1 MAEQDRAVAL
11 ITGASRNIGR
21 AIAVHLA
28 GKGHDIVVHVGQDQ
42 RAGGATA
49 AAVREAGG
57 RAAVV
62 TADLAQPE
70 AISVMVERAAAV
82 FGRLDV
88 VVNNAAI
95 RPESSFETL
104 SYEEWREVMSIC
116 LDAPFLVSQAAL
128 PHLARSPSA
137 SIVNIGGLTGHTG
150 AENRAHVVT
159 AKAGLVG
166 LTKALAH
173 ELAGRGIR
181 VNCVAPGL
189 IETDRGGAS
198 AHRPSHHASRRNLL
212 GHRGT
217 PEDVAMAVAYLCGP
231 EGRYLTGQTL
241 HVNGGAYLP

>member
-1 MAEQDRAVAL
+1 MADQDRPVAL
-11 ITGASRNIGR
+11 VTGASRNIGR

-28 GKGHDIVVHVGQDQ
+28 SKGYDIVVHVGRD
-42 RAGGATA
+42 REAGEETA
-49 AAVREAGG
+49 AAVQGAGG
-57 RAAVV
+57 HAAVIA
-62 TADLAQPE
+62 ADLARPE
-70 AISVMVERAAAV
+70 EISSMVEAAMIA

-95 RPESSFETL
+95 RPESAIDQLSF
-104 SYEEWREVMSIC
+104 EEWRGVMSIC

-128 PHLARSPSA
+128 PHLAQSPA
-137 SIVNIGGLTGHTG
+137 GSIVNIGGLTGHTG
-150 AENRAHVVT
+150 AENRVHVVT

-173 ELAGRGIR
+173 DLAGHGIR

-198 AHRPSHHASRRNLL
+198 THRPAHHAGRRNLL

-217 PEDVAMAVAYLCGP
+217 PADVAMAVAYLCGP
-231 EGRYLTGQTL
+231 EGCYLTGQTL

>member
-1 MAEQDRAVAL
+1 MAEQDRPVAL
-11 ITGASRNIGR
+11 VTGASRNIGR
-21 AIAVHLA
+21 AIALHLA
-28 GKGHDIVVHVGQDQ
+28 GKGHDVVVHVGRD
-42 RAGGATA
+42 
-49 AAVREAGG
+49 REAGEATAG
-57 RAAVV
+57 AVRKVGGQAAVV
-62 TADLAQPE
+62 VADLARPE
-70 AISVMVERAAAV
+70 EISAMVAAAARA

-95 RPESSFETL
+95 RPESALDQL
-104 SYEEWREVMSIC
+104 SYEEWRGVMSIC

-128 PHLARSPSA
+128 PHLAQSPA
-137 SIVNIGGLTGHTG
+137 GSIVNIGGLTGHTG
-150 AENRAHVVT
+150 AENRVHVVT

-173 ELAGRGIR
+173 DLAGQGIR

-198 AHRPSHHASRRNLL
+198 THRPAHHAGRRNLL

-217 PEDVAMAVAYLCGP
+217 PADVAMAVAYLCGP